1 MKDRVDLDLEKL
13 EETNK
18 KNQDIVDSIV
28 NQYDNDLAY
37 LLGQLTRI
45 ETDIAREL
53 EKYNI
58 DPYYAEEI
66 IKEQLYFY
74 GILTEE
80 K

>member
-1 MKDRVDLDLEKL
+1 MKDKVDLDLEKL

-18 KNQDIVDSIV
+18 KNQEIVDSILDE
-28 NQYDNDLAY
+28 YDEDLAY

-58 DPYYAEEI
+58 DPYYTEEI

-80 K
+80 